1 MLRPLSLT
9 GENFQRSPRVADE
22 VQAVA
27 YAIGATPARVALAWL
42 PAQGDDIAAPI
53 PGTKRVD
60 DCEPAGSTE
69 ALD

>member
-1 MLRPLSLT
+1 M
-9 GENFQRSPRVADE
+9 ADE